1 MKQRQIT
8 RERTERKQAQAV
20 RFAETVLNDSDL
32 ADELESL
39 TPEEYAERRG
49 FQIIENP
56 RRKEVKPVARPTRQ
70 ELEEENEQLWDTLE
84 SVRDQ
89 LDDMLQSDEDSE
101 EDEGGDAE
109 DQDS

>member
-8 RERTERKQAQAV
+8 QEQTERKQAQAV
-20 RFAETVLNDSDL
+20 RFAETVLDDPDL
-32 ADELESL
+32 ADDLESL

-49 FQIIENP
+49 FQIVENP
-56 RRKEVKPVARPTRQ
+56 RRKEAKPVARPTRQ

-89 LDDMLQSDEDSE
+89 LDDMLESDGDGEEDQGGDTEDEDS
-101 EDEGGDAE
+101 
-109 DQDS
+109 